1 MLYNDFPYSFAFI
14 KSSGLQPGKEN
25 LLVPS
30 ALSVDIIHHDNKF
43 YANMP
48 LSTHLWKYHIIFVP
62 EKGNYRDL
70 PQVNFS
76 NNSNI
81 ILTQNISKSYLVN
94 SIHYF

>member
-30 ALSVDIIHHDNKF
+30 ALSVHITHHDKKF
-43 YANMP
+43 YANIP

-62 EKGNYRDL
+62 EKVITEICL
-70 PQVNFS
+70 KLIFQ
-76 NNSNI
+76 I
-81 ILTQNISKSYLVN
+81 IQT
-94 SIHYF
+94 